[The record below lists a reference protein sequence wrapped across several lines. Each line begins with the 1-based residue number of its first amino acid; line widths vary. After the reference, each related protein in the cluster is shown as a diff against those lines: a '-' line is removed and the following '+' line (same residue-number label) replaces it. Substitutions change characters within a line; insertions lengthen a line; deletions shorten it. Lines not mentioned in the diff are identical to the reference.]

1 MQIYIKLFHG
11 NASQISERFLKAKSF
26 LSFLLS
32 KCLLSKFLLS
42 KLYFF
47 CKISNKK
54 SLLHNNFFTD
64 TFTFISNVCGIKNS
78 KQHLQIIHIN
88 ISTELSSLKKHT
100 APMMMRKN
108 GAMYKSPMERNS
120 LGFNVG
126 YNGFNSYKNTSLVLL
141 FQQKEVNIITKLFY
155 SYYKPKFFDIKKL
168 QSFDNY
174 FHVSFLFFWLLQDQS
189 QYIGHRL

>member
-108 GAMYKSPMERNS
+108 GAMYKSPMERNYLDLMQGIMVS
-120 LGFNVG
+120 IHIKILP
-126 YNGFNSYKNTSLVLL
+126 
-141 FQQKEVNIITKLFY
+141 QFY
-155 SYYKPKFFDIKKL
+155 FFSRKKL
-168 QSFDNY
+168 
-174 FHVSFLFFWLLQDQS
+174 
-189 QYIGHRL
+189 I